1 MKVAVLATGPSMS
14 QAVADRARAECD
26 AVVAV
31 NKAMELAPWAD
42 ALAANDH
49 AWWRANPHAKQFA
62 GRKFSANKIDGVEQ
76 VTHELIS
83 RQSSSGA
90 LGIYAAHLLGA
101 TEIELHGFENRG
113 DHYFGKYPEPLRNTS
128 ASRYNV
134 FEDQLDSLGQHLK
147 KVGVRVTNKTPD
159 SALKCFTH
167 G

>member
-1 MKVAVLATGPSMS
+1 MS

-49 AWWRANPHAKQFA
+49 AWWMENPHAKQFA
-62 GRKFSANKIDGVEQ
+62 GRRFSANKIAGVEQ
-76 VTHELIS
+76 VVSDLVT
-83 RQSSSGA
+83 RQSSSGV
-90 LGIYAAHLLGA
+90 LGLEVARILGA
-101 TEIELHGFENRG
+101 TEVELHGFENKG

-128 ASRYNV
+128 PSRYLA
-134 FEDQLDSLGQHLK
+134 FEDQLRALGASMK
-147 KVGVRVTNKTPD
+147 KAGIRIVNKTPD
-159 SALKCFTH
+159 SALRCFDR

>member
-49 AWWRANPHAKQFA
+49 AWWRANPEAKTFA
-62 GRKFSANKIDGVEQ
+62 GRKFSANKIEGVEQ
-76 VTHELIS
+76 VVSDLVT
-83 RQSSSGA
+83 RQSSSGV
-90 LGIYAAHLLGA
+90 LGLHVAQLLGA
-101 TEIELHGFENRG
+101 TEVELHGFENRG

-128 ASRYNV
+128 PSRYSA
-134 FEDQLDSLGQHLK
+134 FEDQLSALGASMK
-147 KVGVRVTNKTPD
+147 KAGIRIINRTPD
-159 SALKCFTH
+159 SALRCFDR

>member
-1 MKVAVLATGPSMS
+1 MS

-49 AWWRANPHAKQFA
+49 AWWRANQHAKEFA
-62 GRKFSANKIDGVEQ
+62 GRRFSANKIDGVEQ
-76 VTHELIS
+76 VVSDLVT
-83 RQSSSGA
+83 RQSSSGV
-90 LGIYAAHLLGA
+90 LGLEVARILGA
-101 TEIELHGFENRG
+101 TEVELHGFENKG

-128 ASRYNV
+128 PSRYLA
-134 FEDQLDSLGQHLK
+134 FEDQLRALGASMK
-147 KVGVRVTNKTPD
+147 KAGIRIVNKTPD
-159 SALKCFTH
+159 SALRCFDR